1 MPTILS
7 MTGFGSAAREL
18 PQCSLA
24 VELRSVNSRY
34 LDIVFRLPEE
44 LRSFEPQLRELLSAR
59 VQRGKVELRATLT
72 ELSAA
77 QRTLDINT
85 DLVRRLAGA
94 AREVQALVPE
104 AKGLS
109 TADIL
114 RWPGVIG
121 EPEVSPDALG
131 AAFLAAAQAA
141 VGELVASRAREG
153 EKLQKLML
161 DRVASMQQL
170 VEGVAPRIPQIV
182 TAYGEKLAA
191 RIAEAMGGK
200 DDDRIRQELVLFAAK
215 IDVDEELSRLGAHFK
230 ELRRILNAGGSAG
243 RRLDFLMQELNRESN
258 TLGSKSVDLELTQV
272 SVELKVLIEQ
282 MREQVQNIE

>member
-1 MPTILS
+1 MPTIQS
-7 MTGFGSAAREL
+7 MTGFGSATREL
-18 PQCSLA
+18 PHCSIT
-24 VELRSVNSRY
+24 VEVRSVNSRY
-34 LDIVFRLPEE
+34 LDIGFRLPEE
-44 LRSFEPQLRELLSAR
+44 LRTFEPQVRERLTSRL
-59 VQRGKVELRATLT
+59 QRGKVEVRASLT
-72 ELSAA
+72 DQPAA
-77 QRTLDINT
+77 QRTLEINGE
-85 DLVRRLAGA
+85 LIRRLAGA

-104 AKGLS
+104 ARGLS
-109 TADIL
+109 IADIL

-121 EPEVSPDALG
+121 EPDISADVLG
-131 AAFLAAAQAA
+131 AAFLAATDAA
-141 VGELVASRAREG
+141 LGELVASRTREG
-153 EKLQKLML
+153 EKLQQLML

-170 VEGVAPRIPQIV
+170 VERVTPRVPQIV
-182 TAYGEKLAA
+182 AAYGEKLAS
-191 RIAEAMGGK
+191 RLAEAMGSK

-230 ELRRILNAGGSAG
+230 ELRRILAAGGSAG